1 MFSKIWFSKFKKFVA
16 TSVFGE
22 LQLTQMSLNFNT
34 SFCNLKI
41 RGVGTKMCVAF
52 LFNFERNCFQN
63 TNSPS
68 ILLDKNLIQTRWNP
82 KWKIPNTVFEKQTL
96 YFSSYENHKLKVK
109 LRWVGACESKNTA
122 FFLPFILSKGDFLT
136 FVFYLNV

>member
-22 LQLTQMSLNFNT
+22 LQLMQISNT
-34 SFCNLKI
+34 SFSNLKI
-41 RGVGTKMCVAF
+41 RDVGAKMCVAF

-68 ILLDKNLIQTRWNP
+68 ILPDKNLIQTRWNP